1 MVCFLVKIAIIEYG
15 VGNLR
20 SISNGLKKVK
30 AEIILTH
37 DKSEM
42 ESSDALVLP
51 GVGAFKG
58 AIDKLTPISGIV
70 LDQISQGKP
79 LLGICLGLQLLFTIS
94 TEGGIYKGLDIYK
107 GKVVKL
113 PDTVKVPHMGWN
125 TLEFLKTDNPL
136 LNGIKKGSYV
146 YFVHSYY
153 GDVENEDD
161 IVANTNY
168 GVKFPSILANKQ
180 VFSTQFHPEKSGNI
194 GLKML
199 ENFIDFVKT

>member
-1 MVCFLVKIAIIEYG
+1 MVKIAIIEYG